1 MIRALLIALAASAAC
16 AVFPTPAHAWW
27 DDAWTSRTRVVL
39 DTTDKG
45 LALPSAQ
52 ADVVL
57 PVRLHSGN
65 FDFGAVG
72 PTGADLRVIGA
83 DDKTPL
89 AFEVE
94 RFDPINELAL
104 LWVRVPTLAQGSDQ
118 NVLHVYAG
126 NDKAPAPPAGA
137 LFAASHAVA
146 LHFREADGPAQD
158 AAGGPPSTGPAVRE
172 ANGLLGGAL
181 RLSGSPLAFGA
192 HPKLSFT
199 PAGGLTVALWL
210 KPDAPA
216 ETSTLLTLGPVKL
229 LRTLDQVEARVGDE
243 KLGGAALPGSA
254 WSHVALT
261 VSGGRAQLYINGAP
275 VAQADALLPT
285 ATNPAL
291 VIGEGY
297 KGLVDEL
304 QVLPTARDAG
314 WVKLAAAAQGLDASF
329 ARSQKESGDGAGEEG
344 GHGGYMGI
352 LLANL
357 TLDAWVVI
365 GILMVMFV
373 IAAAVM
379 VTKARLVSQVGSAND
394 RFLDR
399 FRADLSGKGLAGE
412 QAELAH
418 SPLYRL
424 YTTGE
429 AEIAKR
435 RAQGVQTLSGASLD
449 AIKATLDAVQ
459 VRENHTLNARMVLLT
474 IAISG
479 GPFLGLLG
487 TVVGVMITFAA
498 IAAAGDVNVNAIAP
512 GIAAALLA
520 TVAGLGVAIP
530 ALFGYNWLAS
540 RIKAISADMQIFVD
554 EFVTRAAELHG
565 QR

>member
-1 MIRALLIALAASAAC
+1 MIRQLLIALATTAAC
-16 AVFPTPAHAWW
+16 VAPAHAWW
-27 DDAWTSRTRVVL
+27 NDAWTTRTRVVL
-39 DTTDKG
+39 DTSDKG
-45 LALPSAQ
+45 LPLPNAQ
-52 ADVVL
+52 NDVIL

-65 FDFGAVG
+65 FDFGVADAQ
-72 PTGADLRVIGA
+72 GADLRVVGA

-89 AFEVE
+89 PFEIE
-94 RFDPINELAL
+94 RFDAVNELAVV
-104 LWVRVPTLAQGSDQ
+104 WVRVPAVAQGSDK

-126 NDKAPAPPAGA
+126 NEKAPSDVLSG
-137 LFAASHAVA
+137 LFAKSHGVA
-146 LHFREADGPAQD
+146 LHFSEAEGPALD
-158 AAGGPPSTGPAVRE
+158 AAGGPPSGGAAVRE
-172 ANGLLGGAL
+172 LNGLLGGAA
-181 RLSGSPLAFGA
+181 RLAGSALSFDAN
-192 HPKLSFT
+192 PKLTLAPS
-199 PAGGLTVALWL
+199 GGLTIAFWL

-216 ETSTLLTLGPVKL
+216 ETSTLLALGPVKL
-229 LRTLDQVEARVGDE
+229 LRSLDQVEVRLGDE
-243 KLGGAALPGSA
+243 KLGAGALPGSA

-261 VSGGRAQLYINGAP
+261 VGGGKAQLYINGKPA
-275 VAQADALLPT
+275 AQTDALLPAAT
-285 ATNPAL
+285 APAL
-291 VIGEGY
+291 QLGEGY

-304 QVLPTARDAG
+304 QILPAARDAG
-314 WVKLAAAAQGLDASF
+314 WVRLAAAAQGLDASF
-329 ARSQKESGDGAGEEG
+329 IKSQKESGDAAEGE
-344 GHGGYMGI
+344 GHGGYLGI
-352 LLANL
+352 LLKNL
-357 TLDAWVVI
+357 TVDAWVVI
-365 GILMVMFV
+365 VILMVMFF

-379 VTKARLVSQVGSAND
+379 VTKAQLVSRVGRAND

-399 FRADLSGKGLAGE
+399 FRADLSGSGLNGAQDLG
-412 QAELAH
+412 H
-418 SPLYRL
+418 STLFRL
-424 YTTGE
+424 YATGE

>member
-1 MIRALLIALAASAAC
+1 MLRHLIAAAVLA
-16 AVFPTPAHAWW
+16 TTLPAQAWW
-27 DDAWTSRTRVVL
+27 DAAWTTRTRVTL

-45 LALPSAQ
+45 LALPSAVS
-52 ADVVL
+52 DVVV

-65 FDFGAVG
+65 FDFGAADT
-72 PTGADLRVIGA
+72 TGKDLRVVAA

-89 AFEVE
+89 PFEVE
-94 RFDPINELAL
+94 RFDALNELAVI
-104 LWVRVPTLAQGSDQ
+104 WVRLPAVAQGSGD

-126 NDKAPAPPAGA
+126 HAAAPAAPAPTVFTTGHAG
-137 LFAASHAVA
+137 VW
-146 LHFREADGPAQD
+146 HFSEADGPARS
-158 AAGGPPSTGPAVRE
+158 ATGGLASSGPAQRE
-172 ANGLLGGAL
+172 PNGLLAGAL
-181 RLSGSPLAFGA
+181 RLTGQPLAFEPSSQALAAG
-192 HPKLSFT
+192 
-199 PAGGLTVALWL
+199 GGLTVSMWL

-216 ETSTLLTLGPVKL
+216 ESSTLLSLGPVKL
-229 LRTLDQVEARVGDE
+229 LRSLDQVEARIGDE
-243 KLGGAALPGSA
+243 KLAGAALPGSA

-261 VSGGRAQLYINGAP
+261 VGGGRAVLYINGKPA
-275 VAQADALLPT
+275 AQADALLP
-285 ATNPAL
+285 AAERVAL
-291 VIGEGY
+291 SVGEGY
-297 KGLVDEL
+297 RGLVDEL
-304 QVLPTARDAG
+304 QWLPTARDAG
-314 WVKLAAAAQGLDASF
+314 WVALQAAAQGLDAGF
-329 ARSQKESGDGAGEEG
+329 MRSQKQAGDEAGGEG
-344 GHGGYMGI
+344 GGEPGYMGI
-352 LLANL
+352 LVKNL
-357 TLDAWVVI
+357 TVDAWVVI
-365 GILMVMFV
+365 VILAVMFV
-373 IAAAVM
+373 IAAWVM
-379 VTKARLVSQVGSAND
+379 VSKAQLVGRIGRDND

-399 FRADLSGKGLAGE
+399 FRADLSGQGLKGADAQFG
-412 QAELAH
+412 H
-418 SPLYRL
+418 STLWRL

-459 VRENHTLNARMVLLT
+459 VRENHRLNARMVLLT

-540 RIKAISADMQIFVD
+540 RIKTISADMQIFVD
-554 EFVTRAAELHG
+554 EFVTRAAEAHG